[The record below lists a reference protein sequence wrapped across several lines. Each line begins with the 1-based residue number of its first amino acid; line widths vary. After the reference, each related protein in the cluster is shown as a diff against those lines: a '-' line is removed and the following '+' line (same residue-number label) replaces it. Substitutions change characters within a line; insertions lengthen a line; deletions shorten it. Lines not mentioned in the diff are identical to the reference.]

1 MTLRVAD
8 TLEVR
13 RWILGYG
20 TDAEVVEPDAL
31 REALRQE
38 AESLA
43 RVLTPGR
50 RPLAAVAPAPRPER
64 RGRPARAKRAV
75 E

>member
-1 MTLRVAD
+1 
-8 TLEVR
+8 EVR

-20 TDAEVVEPDAL
+20 TDADVVEPEGL

-43 RVLTPGR
+43 RMLVPGR
-50 RPLAAVAPAPRPER
+50 RPLAAVAPAPRPHR
-64 RGRPARAKRAV
+64 QGRPAKGAV